1 MAKGRAK
8 RTLPAAS
15 AAVWKVAADPLT
27 LPEWWPR
34 VVRVEGVSARSF
46 TEVLQTERGRQVRA
60 DFRVTEQ
67 EQGRRRVWS
76 QELEG
81 TPFER
86 MFASVVTEVRL
97 QPQSPTETKVTV
109 EVRQRLRGVQRLGG
123 FLVSRAARRTVKA
136 ALDGLEEALAG

>member
-1 MAKGRAK
+1 MAKGRAS
-8 RTLPAAS
+8 RTVQAAP
-15 AAVWKVAADPLT
+15 AAVWKVASDPLT

-60 DFRVTEQ
+60 DFKVTEQ
-67 EQGRRRVWS
+67 ENGRRRVWS
-76 QELEG
+76 QELAG

-97 QPQSPTETKVTV
+97 KPQSPTETAVTI
-109 EVRQRLRGVQRLGG
+109 ELRQRLRGIQRLGG
-123 FLVSRAARRTVKA
+123 FMVSRAARRTAKQ
-136 ALDGLEEALAG
+136 ALDALEEVVTG

>member
-60 DFRVTEQ
+60 DFKVTEH

-97 QPQSPTETKVTV
+97 EPKSPSETAVTI
-109 EVRQRLRGVQRLGG
+109 EIRQRLRGVQRLGG
-123 FLVSRAARRTVKA
+123 FMVSRAARRTTKQ
-136 ALDGLEEALAG
+136 ALEALEEVVTG

>member
-1 MAKGRAK
+1 MAKGRAT

-34 VVRVEGVSARSF
+34 VVRVEGASARSF

-60 DFRVTEQ
+60 DFKVTEH

-86 MFASVVTEVRL
+86 MFASGVTEVRVEAK
-97 QPQSPTETKVTV
+97 SPSETAGTIQL
-109 EVRQRLRGVQRLGG
+109 RQRLRRIQRLGG
-123 FLVSRAARRTVKA
+123 FMVSRAARRTVRT
-136 ALDGLEEALAG
+136 ALDALEEVVTG

>member
-1 MAKGRAK
+1 MAKGRAT
-8 RTLPAAS
+8 RTLAAAP
-15 AAVWKVAADPLT
+15 AAVWKVASDPLT

-34 VVRVEGVSARSF
+34 VVRVEGAGGRSF

-60 DFRVTEQ
+60 DFTVTEQ

-76 QELEG
+76 QDLEG

-97 QPQSPTETKVTV
+97 KPKSPTETAVTI
-109 EVRQRLRGVQRLGG
+109 ELRQRLRGVQRLGG
-123 FLVSRAARRTVKA
+123 FMVSRAARRTA
-136 ALDGLEEALAG
+136 RQALDGLEEVVTR

>member
-1 MAKGRAK
+1 MAKGRAT

-60 DFRVTEQ
+60 DFKVTEH

-86 MFASVVTEVRL
+86 MFASVVTEGRL
-97 QPQSPTETKVTV
+97 PPKSPPGTPGTIEI
-109 EVRQRLRGVQRLGG
+109 RQRPRGGPRPRRRLG
-123 FLVSRAARRTVKA
+123 
-136 ALDGLEEALAG
+136 

>member
-1 MAKGRAK
+1 MAGAK
-8 RTLPAAS
+8 VTRTLPAAP
-15 AAVWKVAADPLT
+15 AAVWNVAADPLR

-46 TEVLQTERGRQVRA
+46 TEVMQTERGRQVRA
-60 DFRVTEQ
+60 DFKVTEQ

-97 QPQSPTETKVTV
+97 QPKSPSETAVTI
-109 EVRQRLRGVQRLGG
+109 EIRQRLRGIQRLGG
-123 FLVSRAARRTVKA
+123 FMVSRAARRTA
-136 ALDGLEEALAG
+136 RTALDALEEVVTA